1 LSLSRASAGVED
13 SSFAKIEWF
22 PVATWGR
29 SLKLARKKDH
39 QGRREAQQSKDEL
52 YRWLA
57 QDLTEAGLDGFSR
70 TAHHDKYGVTL
81 VVHGEDKNAIKKKAQ
96 EEFEAWANKFKQVLN
111 DDADRAQ
118 TWAKLTSQ
126 CDERRLRSRLFLFSH
141 PDETALD
148 LLVEAWRVLAKE
160 IDGLIP
166 KCVNSMS
173 RFITRA
179 KLLQQMNSDVGAIFE
194 DQFNLIEMTRAHLS
208 DTRELARRMGSRKP
222 NARSRKKTHA
232 RDFYLY
238 AMAREAHKAT
248 GHDQF
253 GGLVTLLGIAFA
265 AHGKRDRPLNEASWR
280 RRLER
285 YIKRTN
291 LPPLSA

>member
-1 LSLSRASAGVED
+1 M
-13 SSFAKIEWF
+13 
-22 PVATWGR
+22 
-29 SLKLARKKDH
+29 ARKKDH
-39 QGRREAQQSKDEL
+39 QGRREAQQINDEL
-52 YRWLA
+52 HLWLA
-57 QDLTEAGLDGFSR
+57 HNLTEAGLDGFSR
-70 TAHHDKYGVTL
+70 TAHADKYGVTL

-96 EEFEAWANKFKQVLN
+96 EEFEAWANKFKQALE

-148 LLVEAWRVLAKE
+148 LLAEAWRVLAKE

-166 KCVNSMS
+166 RCINAMS
-173 RFITRA
+173 KFITRA
-179 KLLQQMNSDVGAIFE
+179 KLVQKMDSDVRAIFE
-194 DQFNLIEMTRAHLS
+194 DQVNVIEMTRAHLS
-208 DTRELARRMGSRKP
+208 NTRELARRMGYRKP
-222 NARSRKKTHA
+222 DARSRKKTHA

-265 AHGKRDRPLNEASWR
+265 AHGKRDQPLNEASWR
-280 RRLER
+280 RRLQR
-285 YIKRTN
+285 YIKRMN
-291 LPPLSA
+291 LPQLSA